1 MVPLAMANV
10 MVNDLLARAKF
21 KVVPWMV
28 VLAMAYGFTLHS
40 MLNRFPG
47 HIEIVLQTLGAF
59 NLLLFFICAWF
70 VWGEKWLGQA
80 GTK

>member
-1 MVPLAMANV
+1 

-28 VLAMAYGFTLHS
+28 GLAIAYGFTLHS

-47 HIEIVLQTLGAF
+47 RIEIVLQTLGAF

-70 VWGEKWLGQA
+70 VWGEKWLGKIGEKQPN
-80 GTK
+80 